1 MDSSPQPA
9 NQPARRRYRRR
20 NLGERLPL
28 GERLL
33 LVSHRVIHFP
43 ARVKELWGQFRREAL
58 ASYSLYSR
66 EIEAAKGG
74 AAKGK
79 LWWAKKFFTA
89 VIDKLSPARRVVLL
103 IALYILFFP
112 TEISMSTQHGVHVY
126 SIDPR
131 LGGLLLFVLLSL
143 EIADRVLMK
152 RDLQIAREIQSW
164 LLPSK
169 PPEVPGVEIAF
180 DTRPANTVAGDYY
193 DVFPR
198 TAADASAEPTY
209 LIVVADVVG
218 KSIPAA
224 LLMASLQTSLKILNA
239 TPDSLEQLVGAMND
253 YACSNSQGGLR
264 FTTAFFA
271 EYQPA
276 TRALTYIN
284 AGHNWPIIR
293 SKSGRIAYLDR
304 GGLPLGVA
312 ASRCLRLRIRR
323 DGNRR
328 LACRIHR
335 WSRGSRERTRHRIR
349 RRSTQR
355 RSQCRRQF
363 FARRNASPYHGRCRH
378 LRRKSAPARRHHL
391 PPNEGRLSLAAKL
404 ASSGAAA
411 AAACKPSPP

>member
-43 ARVKELWGQFRREAL
+43 ARVKDLWGQFRREAL

-284 AGHNWPIIR
+284 AGHNWPILR

-312 ASRCLRLRIRR
+312 PHVAYDSGSAVMEVGDWLAVFTDGVVEAANEHATEYGVDRLNAVLSAGANSSPAEMLARIMADVGTFVGNQPQQDDITCLLMK
-323 DGNRR
+323 
-328 LACRIHR
+328 AV
-335 WSRGSRERTRHRIR
+335 
-349 RRSTQR
+349 
-355 RSQCRRQF
+355 
-363 FARRNASPYHGRCRH
+363 
-378 LRRKSAPARRHHL
+378 
-391 PPNEGRLSLAAKL
+391 
-404 ASSGAAA
+404 
-411 AAACKPSPP
+411 

>member
-304 GGLPLGVA
+304 GGLPLGVQPHVAYDSGSAVMETGDWLAVFTDGVVEA
-312 ASRCLRLRIRR
+312 ANEHATEYGVDRLNAVLSAGANSSPAEMLARIMADVGTFVGNQPQQDDITCLLMK
-323 DGNRR
+323 
-328 LACRIHR
+328 AV
-335 WSRGSRERTRHRIR
+335 
-349 RRSTQR
+349 
-355 RSQCRRQF
+355 
-363 FARRNASPYHGRCRH
+363 
-378 LRRKSAPARRHHL
+378 
-391 PPNEGRLSLAAKL
+391 
-404 ASSGAAA
+404 
-411 AAACKPSPP
+411 